1 MGSISKVLAKV
12 DRQLLLVMKTN
23 DLVRSINRNLGR
35 DERSTL
41 INMNRYCLDT
51 VTEKRLRQT
60 QNVWSRMMIR
70 LNNRIAHF
78 RLTFYS
84 LCVWM
89 GSLFESKAIA

>member
-23 DLVRSINRNLGR
+23 DLVRSISRNLGR

-78 RLTFYS
+78 KLTFYS
-84 LCVWM
+84 FCVWM